1 MRLKAKA
8 ILPLAKVG
16 RCMISDNELK
26 LKAKSAKQRLKSGFW
41 DKINEKRQNEIN
53 EAKINGKSVQKI
65 KDYYNS
71 YIYETVREK
80 DNASLEEEMFLQKVR
95 EIIENE
101 EYINNPLKLLMND
114 EYMASLDYS
123 GKQRYILEISEKY
136 RKAREKIKAEDNLKN
151 LD

>member
-1 MRLKAKA
+1 
-8 ILPLAKVG
+8 
-16 RCMISDNELK
+16 MINDNELK

-41 DKINEKRQNEIN
+41 NRINEKREAEIN
-53 EAKINGKSVQKI
+53 EAKVNGKNVQKV

-80 DNASLEEEMFLQKVR
+80 DSVTIEEELFMQKVR
-95 EIIENE
+95 EIMENE

-114 EYMASLDYS
+114 EYMSSLDYS

-136 RKAREKIKAEDNLKN
+136 RKAREKIKTEQNLK
-151 LD
+151 LKD